1 MMRIS
6 GHTMGTPEYT
16 LDEAI
21 KLFAK
26 IGLDG
31 IEIIVQTDGYPCAIP
46 FAATDEEILAVGEKV
61 RAAGLKVAGLTPYL
75 NLYNS
80 LDEGER
86 RKECDDLKRVID
98 MAKLLDAHFIR
109 IYGGKFV
116 DGETDEDGKKLEAL
130 VRSMRECGEYAQKND
145 VKLCLENH
153 FGTMTTSAKETMR
166 VINAIDHPA
175 VGVLYDQANIAF
187 FPAEEYEEAID
198 LQKGKIFFVHCKD
211 LVYRGGKPQKPKFN
225 MVSHINEEDRTVHS
239 RIPGEG
245 ILPWPKILKR
255 LKEIGYDG
263 WISLEYE
270 RRWQKIDLP
279 DASVG
284 MPKGANYIREI
295 LKTL

>member
-21 KLFAK
+21 ELFAK

-46 FAATDEEILAVGEKV
+46 FAATNEEILAVGEKV

-98 MAKLLDAHFIR
+98 MARLLDTHFVR

-116 DGETDEDGKKLEAL
+116 DGETDKDGKKLEAL

>member
-16 LDEAI
+16 LDGAI
-21 KLFAK
+21 ELFSK

-46 FAATDEEILAVGEKV
+46 FDATKEEILKVGEKV
-61 RAAGLKVAGLTPYL
+61 CATGMEVAGLTPYF

-80 LDEGER
+80 LDEEER
-86 RKECDDLKRVID
+86 QKECRDLMRVID
-98 MAKLLDAHFIR
+98 MAKLLNTHRIR

-116 DGETDEDGKKLEAL
+116 DGEKDEDGKKLEAL
-130 VRSMRECGEYAQKND
+130 VKSMRELGDYAEKND
-145 VKLCLENH
+145 VKLCMENH

-166 VINAIDHPA
+166 IANAINHPA
-175 VGVLYDQANIAF
+175 VGILYDQANIAF
-187 FPAEEYEEAID
+187 FPAEEYEEAIEI
-198 LQKGKIFFVHCKD
+198 QKDKIFFVHCKD
-211 LVYRGGKPQKPKFN
+211 LVYRGGKPQKPRFN

-239 RIPGEG
+239 RIPGDG
-245 ILPWPKILKR
+245 ILNWPGILKR

-279 DASVG
+279 DASIG
-284 MPKGANYIREI
+284 MPKGANYVREI
-295 LKTL
+295 LKKL

>member
-1 MMRIS
+1 MSMTKDIGIDLGTASVLVYVKGKGIVLREPS
-6 GHTMGTPEYT
+6 VVAVDEYSHT
-16 LDEAI
+16 
-21 KLFAK
+21 
-26 IGLDG
+26 
-31 IEIIVQTDGYPCAIP
+31 
-46 FAATDEEILAVGEKV
+46 ILAVGEKV

-98 MAKLLDAHFIR
+98 MARLLDTHFVR